1 MLWARRVIAPIAA
14 IWLVCQGLTLVVV
27 PVLLDASLAE
37 CVCPQGA
44 DATCPMHHKTAG
56 GRQAC
61 AMQSTTTSAPA
72 TLNALFSVTG
82 LLPALIAQATVLVPS
97 ASAALFEGSRLTQRP
112 SPPDP
117 PPPRA

>member
-1 MLWARRVIAPIAA
+1 MLWARRAIAAPIAA

-44 DATCPMHHKTAG
+44 NATCPMHHKTASG
-56 GRQAC
+56 PQAC
-61 AMQSTTTSAPA
+61 AMQSTTAGAPA

-82 LLPALIAQATVLVPS
+82 LLPTLAQAMVLVPR
-97 ASAALFEGSRLTQRP
+97 ASAALFESSRLTQRP